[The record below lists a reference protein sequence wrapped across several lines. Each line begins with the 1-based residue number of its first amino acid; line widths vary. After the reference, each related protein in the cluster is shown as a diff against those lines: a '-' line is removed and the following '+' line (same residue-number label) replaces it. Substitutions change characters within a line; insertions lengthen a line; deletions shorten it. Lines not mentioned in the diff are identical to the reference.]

1 MRLFSALC
9 QLLLLLA
16 VSGTALA
23 EPADDPHS
31 YAQPRQVTIKAM
43 HLDLAAD
50 FDSRTLSGSV
60 ELAWTGTSARE
71 LVLDTR
77 DLHHRARRGAPRPA
91 LAPCQS

>member
-60 ELAWTGTSARE
+60 ELALDWHQRQARE

-77 DLHHRARRGAPRPA
+77 DLHI
-91 LAPCQS
+91 